1 MRRILLSLCL
11 AAAPSLFAQSAP
23 DFIITNAKVF
33 TGDPANR
40 WAEAVAIT
48 GDHISA
54 VGTNDQ
60 VKSTGGDSTKWIDA
74 KGHVVIPGLNIAHA
88 NVCMTPAMRLMTNPD
103 AKAQDVLNAVA
114 GAVDESPADVWVSG
128 TISNTAM
135 NDPALTTAALDKVSQ
150 GHRVVLQSADGNA
163 VIVNSAALS
172 ALRMN
177 DSDPMGGYWQ
187 HDTTGRSNGKAF
199 QYAAHNVMQRWA
211 DQTSEEDELETL
223 KTWAD
228 NAAKLGVTT
237 VQATPCLT
245 YKRFE
250 RFVRRAT
257 LPIRLHIIPMPGT
270 SNDSRN
276 LDELR
281 ELGKPYGPRATLDVS
296 GTAWDLGGAKP
307 NFPPAEVAAMM
318 KEEQPLLLISDDPKT
333 TAMAIDAVKAA
344 GVKRVRLESGVT
356 ADAVPA
362 LHDLGVIVVESG
374 ATTKDNVLRSLVKA
388 GVPVAIAA
396 DGSPWDAF
404 ERVVTNPA
412 NSQEALT
419 REQAADA
426 FTRGAAY
433 AEMAENDKGV
443 LAPGKIADLAVL
455 TQDVFTVSPSRI
467 PETQSLL
474 TMVGGKVVYDAHMLP
489 ATKRP

>member
-1 MRRILLSLCL
+1 MRRLLLSLCL
-11 AAAPSLFAQSAP
+11 AAASSLLAQTAP
-23 DFIITNAKVF
+23 DLIIMNAKVF

-60 VKSTGGDSTKWIDA
+60 VKSTAGDGTRWIDA
-74 KGHVVIPGLNIAHA
+74 KGHVVIPGLNIAHE
-88 NVCMTPAMRLMTNPD
+88 NVCTTPAMRLMTSSD
-103 AKAQDVLNAVA
+103 ATAQDVLNAVA
-114 GAVDESPADVWVSG
+114 GAVDESPVDVWVSG
-128 TISNTAM
+128 TIGKSAL

-177 DSDPMGGYWQ
+177 DSDPMGGWWQ
-187 HDTTGRSNGKAF
+187 HDATTGRSNGKAF
-199 QYAAHNVMQRWA
+199 GYAAYNVMQRWG
-211 DQTSEEDELETL
+211 DQTSEEDELEAL
-223 KTWAD
+223 KTWGD

-237 VQATPCLT
+237 AQVTPCLT

-270 SNDSRN
+270 SSDARN
-276 LDELR
+276 VDELR
-281 ELGKPYGPRATLDVS
+281 ELGKPYGPRAALDVS

-307 NFPPAEVAAMM
+307 NFAATEIAAMM
-318 KEEQPLLLISDDPKT
+318 KEGQPLLLISDDPKT
-333 TAMAIDAVKAA
+333 TAMALDAARAA

-362 LHDLGVIVVESG
+362 LRDLGAVVVQRG
-374 ATTKDNVLRSLVKA
+374 ATTKDNVLKSLVKA
-388 GVPVAIAA
+388 GVPVAIAT
-396 DGSPWDAF
+396 DGSPWEAF
-404 ERVVTNPA
+404 EMAVTSPA
-412 NSQEALT
+412 SSQEALT

-443 LAPGKIADLAVL
+443 LAPGRIADLAVL
-455 TQDVFTVSPSRI
+455 SQDVFTVSSSRI
-467 PETQSLL
+467 PETSSLL
-474 TMVGGKVVYDAHMLP
+474 TIVGGKIVYDAHLLTM
-489 ATKRP
+489 TKR